1 MLVGCME
8 KPQSKPAYVEH
19 LFIEPVESEHSEMYI
34 KAIYLLKESDEMP
47 AKVKSIAKL
56 LSVSAPS
63 VVEMLK
69 RLSAIGLVKYTRNG
83 AVLTKKGLA
92 VGNRI
97 IRNYRLVEALM
108 AVKFKIPV
116 DERIACGIEHLMTEK
131 FSEAL
136 CALVKHPKRCPHGF
150 NIPAGKCCR

>member
-1 MLVGCME
+1 ME
-8 KPQSKPAYVEH
+8 KPSSKPAYVEH
-19 LFIEPVESEHSEMYI
+19 LFIEPVETEHSEMYV
-34 KAIYLLKESDEMP
+34 KAIYLLKESDEVP

-56 LSVSAPS
+56 LNISSPS

-69 RLSAIGLVKYTRNG
+69 RLNALGLVKYTRNG
-83 AVLTKKGLA
+83 AVLTKKGLE
-92 VGNRI
+92 VGRRI

-108 AVKFKIPV
+108 AMKFKIPV

-136 CALVKHPKRCPHGF
+136 CALVKHPKKCPHSF
-150 NIPAGKCCR
+150 SIPSGKCCK

>member
-1 MLVGCME
+1 ME
-8 KPQSKPAYVEH
+8 KSSSKPAYVEH
-19 LFIEPVESEHSEMYI
+19 LFIEPVETEHSEMYV
-34 KAIYLLKESDEMP
+34 KAIYLLQESDEVP

-56 LSVSAPS
+56 LNISAPS

-69 RLSAIGLVKYTRNG
+69 RLNALGLVKYTRNG
-83 AVLTKKGLA
+83 AVLTKRGLE
-92 VGNRI
+92 VGRRI

-108 AVKFKIPV
+108 AMKFKIPV

-136 CALVKHPKRCPHGF
+136 CALVKHPKKCPHGF
-150 NIPAGKCCR
+150 SIPSGKCCK

>member
-1 MLVGCME
+1 MYCDVME
-8 KPQSKPAYVEH
+8 HAQNLPAYVEH
-19 LFIEPVESEHSEMYI
+19 LFIEPVETEHSEMYI
-34 KAIYLLKESDEMP
+34 KAIYLLKESNEVP

-56 LSVSAPS
+56 LNISAPS

-69 RLSAIGLVKYTRNG
+69 RLSALGFVKYSRKG
-83 AVLTKKGLA
+83 ALLSKRGLD
-92 VGNRI
+92 VGRRI

-108 AVKFKIPV
+108 AIKFKIPV

-136 CALVKHPKRCPHGF
+136 CTLIKHPKKCPHGF
-150 NIPAGKCCR
+150 DIPAGNCCR

>member
-1 MLVGCME
+1 MN
-8 KPQSKPAYVEH
+8 KSAYVEH
-19 LFIEPVESEHSEMYI
+19 LFIEPVETEHSEMYI
-34 KAIYLLKESDEMP
+34 KAIYLLKESDEIP

-56 LSVSAPS
+56 LNISAPS

-69 RLSAIGLVKYTRNG
+69 RLSALGLVKYTRNG
-83 AVLTKKGLA
+83 AVLTKSGLDT
-92 VGNRI
+92 GRRI

-108 AVKFKIPV
+108 ALKFKIPV

-136 CALVKHPKRCPHGF
+136 CSLVKHPKNCPHGF
-150 NIPAGKCCR
+150 SIPSGKCCK

>member
-1 MLVGCME
+1 ME
-8 KPQSKPAYVEH
+8 KTISKPAYVEH
-19 LFIEPVESEHSEMYI
+19 LFIEPIETEHSEMYV

-56 LSVSAPS
+56 LDVSAPS

-69 RLSAIGLVKYTRNG
+69 KLSVLGLVKYTRNG
-83 AVLTKKGLA
+83 TVLNKKGLFI
-92 VGNRI
+92 GRRI

-108 AVKFKIPV
+108 AIKFKIPV

-131 FSEAL
+131 FSEAICTL
-136 CALVKHPKRCPHGF
+136 IKHPKKCPHGF
-150 NIPAGKCCR
+150 SIPVGKCCK

>member
-1 MLVGCME
+1 ME
-8 KPQSKPAYVEH
+8 KSLSKPAYVEH
-19 LFIEPVESEHSEMYI
+19 LFIEPVETEHSEMYI
-34 KAIYLLKESDEMP
+34 KAIYLLKESDEIP

-56 LSVSAPS
+56 LNVSAPS

-69 RLSAIGLVKYTRNG
+69 RLSVLGFVKYSRNG
-83 AVLTKKGLA
+83 AVLTKKGID
-92 VGNRI
+92 VGRRI

-108 AVKFKIPV
+108 AMKFKIPV

-136 CALVKHPKRCPHGF
+136 CTLLKHPKMCPHSF
-150 NIPAGKCCR
+150 SIPVGKCCK

>member
-1 MLVGCME
+1 ME
-8 KPQSKPAYVEH
+8 KSSSKPAYVEH
-19 LFIEPVESEHSEMYI
+19 LFIEPVETEHSEMYV
-34 KAIYLLKESDEMP
+34 KAIYLLKESEEIP

-56 LSVSAPS
+56 LNVSAPS

-69 RLSAIGLVKYTRNG
+69 RLNALGLVKYTRNG
-83 AVLTKKGLA
+83 AILTKKGLD
-92 VGNRI
+92 VGRRI

-108 AVKFKIPV
+108 AMKFKIPV

-136 CALVKHPKRCPHGF
+136 CTLIKHPKKCPHGF
-150 NIPAGKCCR
+150 SIPLGKCCK

>member
-1 MLVGCME
+1 ME
-8 KPQSKPAYVEH
+8 KSSSKPAYVEH
-19 LFIEPVESEHSEMYI
+19 LFIEPVETEHSEMYV
-34 KAIYLLKESDEMP
+34 KAIYLLQESDEVP

-56 LSVSAPS
+56 LNISAPS

-69 RLSAIGLVKYTRNG
+69 RLNALGLVKYTRNG
-83 AVLTKKGLA
+83 AVLTKRGLE
-92 VGNRI
+92 VGRRI

-108 AVKFKIPV
+108 AMKFKIPV

-136 CALVKHPKRCPHGF
+136 CTLVKHPKKCPHGF
-150 NIPAGKCCR
+150 SIPSGKCCK